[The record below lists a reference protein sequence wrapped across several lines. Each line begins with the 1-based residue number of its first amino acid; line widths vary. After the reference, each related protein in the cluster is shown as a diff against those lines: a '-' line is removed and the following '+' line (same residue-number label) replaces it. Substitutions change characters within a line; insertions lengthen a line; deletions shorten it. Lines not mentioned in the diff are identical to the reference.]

1 MSKYGRF
8 GITREAG
15 PRQAHPS
22 LLPLRH
28 RMPTEQW
35 WLKFRPILK
44 MLAKYQIS
52 FCEYVP
58 GEIEHVTRRS
68 ISMDYGF

>member
-1 MSKYGRF
+1 ML
-8 GITREAG
+8 EAD
-15 PRQAHPS
+15 S
-22 LLPLRH
+22 CLLLLRH
-28 RMPTEQW
+28 RMPKEQW

-68 ISMDYGF
+68 ISVDSVF